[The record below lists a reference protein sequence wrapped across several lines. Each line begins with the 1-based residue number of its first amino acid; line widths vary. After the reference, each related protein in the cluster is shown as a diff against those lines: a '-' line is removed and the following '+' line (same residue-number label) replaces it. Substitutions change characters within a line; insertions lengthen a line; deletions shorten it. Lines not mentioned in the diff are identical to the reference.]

1 VESAVR
7 ETPQGKGSSL
17 DQLRPLACAGRTH
30 PRSAGECRAV
40 NCRKRSRSQGHDG
53 VSLNLPLKAFAR
65 RLKSPRSVA
74 GGRID
79 AARIKS

>member
-1 VESAVR
+1 LESAVS
-7 ETPQGKGSSL
+7 ETRQGKGSSL
-17 DQLRPLACAGRTH
+17 DQLRPLACAGNAH

-65 RLKSPRSVA
+65 RPKSPHALSPAA
-74 GGRID
+74 G
-79 AARIKS
+79 SMPQE